1 MLVVCC
7 SCRSLHVPQN
17 SCSVVTVPETWL
29 IMNMAVS
36 NPKPEIT
43 TTADEADDF
52 ELRAV
57 GKNVDI
63 AVRSGR
69 GILQNVYSNNKFR
82 FLPELG
88 TSLSHITDEEWQN
101 GKSDIV
107 PIRSP
112 QSGEIE
118 PTSGSEVSYRG
129 KRFHFSGQHFGD
141 AQPSPTGAWLSLQSF
156 DGDYDP
162 KDSLIPN
169 HGTFHVDVFSTRRGT
184 KQFSV
189 SANVDHQEP
198 GTPARGIRWIGDSYL
213 FLDLFPDEQKFL
225 LCDATKRTN

>member
-1 MLVVCC
+1 M
-7 SCRSLHVPQN
+7 RQ
-17 SCSVVTVPETWL
+17 
-29 IMNMAVS
+29 
-36 NPKPEIT
+36 T
-43 TTADEADDF
+43 TLSF
-52 ELRAV
+52 
-57 GKNVDI
+57 
-63 AVRSGR
+63 VRSEKT
-69 GILQNVYSNNKFR
+69 L
-82 FLPELG
+82 
-88 TSLSHITDEEWQN
+88 TSPFALEEASFKTSTATTSSASSPNLERPFTDEEWQN

-198 GTPARGIRWIGDSYL
+198 GTPARGIRWIGDSYI